1 MRAAQRRCAAPR
13 RGPRCAF
20 VAALLLV
27 LLGGCSARALL
38 DSAGAAAGTAG
49 QVLSAGGGGGSSSAF
64 ATPADAT
71 LAVPQA
77 AGTAASVADGADGVT
92 HAQTLAYARLP
103 PADQGA
109 AAGSVGQTAV
119 QQSMGSS
126 RGAAAAA
133 ATVTAAA
140 PASGLA
146 TPAAPPPPAAV
157 AADPGVQ
164 AASGDSAA
172 APRGASRAQQGDAA
186 ASAPARAPT
195 IVAGLGGGGEAVA
208 AGGGGAAAPAA
219 GPAAAVLG
227 YTTGAEATGANVGAS
242 RTVTLLAPRGG
253 DRPQEAAVKR
263 NYTGRAT
270 AEHPNIG
277 LPGGTYSQPQPGRTS
292 ASQLAALQARPRPGA
307 ALTGGVGSERKCACR
322 L

>member
-1 MRAAQRRCAAPR
+1 M
-13 RGPRCAF
+13 
-20 VAALLLV
+20 
-27 LLGGCSARALL
+27 
-38 DSAGAAAGTAG
+38 
-49 QVLSAGGGGGSSSAF
+49 LSAGGGGSSAF

-92 HAQTLAYARLP
+92 QAQTLAYARPP

-109 AAGSVGQTAV
+109 AAASAGPTAV
-119 QQSMGSS
+119 QQSTGSS
-126 RGAAAAA
+126 RGAAAPAA
-133 ATVTAAA
+133 DATAAA

-146 TPAAPPPPAAV
+146 TPAAPPPPAV
-157 AADPGVQ
+157 ATADPGVQ
-164 AASGDSAA
+164 AAGGGSAAAGAAAA

-186 ASAPARAPT
+186 ASAPMRAPS
-195 IVAGLGGGGEAVA
+195 IVAGSGGGGEAVA
-208 AGGGGAAAPAA
+208 AGGGGSAAPAA

-227 YTTGAEATGANVGAS
+227 YTTGAEATGADVGAS

-253 DRPQEAAVKR
+253 GRPQESAVKR

-292 ASQLAALQARPRPGA
+292 ASQLAALQARPHPRA
-307 ALTGGVGSERKCACR
+307 ASAGGVGSEGSCACLLR
-322 L
+322 LRRRPD